1 MKEIKTNRMEGKVS
15 LFEKSRLVFSRDSVS
30 PKYEVVPT
38 ICRRSLVSA
47 ALRNNFMFRPIGR
60 NIEWN
65 APLSIVCFALYGSLV
80 SAALRN
86 NLMFRPIGRNIEW
99 NAPLAIVCF
108 ALYGSLVSAA
118 LRNNAD
124 APLAIVCFA
133 LYGSLNI

>member
-47 ALRNNFMFRPIGR
+47 ALRNNLMFRPIGR

-86 NLMFRPIGRNIEW
+86 NAD
-99 NAPLAIVCF
+99 APLSIVCF

-124 APLAIVCFA
+124 APLSIVCFA

>member
-86 NLMFRPIGRNIEW
+86 N
-99 NAPLAIVCF
+99 
-108 ALYGSLVSAA
+108 
-118 LRNNAD
+118 AD
-124 APLAIVCFA
+124 APLSIVCFA